1 MREPELTLQDHSN
14 SANASHFNFR
24 LYLEMNHRQGVFSS
38 LKRGWVLLRQG
49 TFPQHLNRVRLVTA
63 TVTIRRFKQGKKL
76 NLRSIQ

>member
-1 MREPELTLQDHSN
+1 
-14 SANASHFNFR
+14 
-24 LYLEMNHRQGVFSS
+24 MNHRQGVFSS